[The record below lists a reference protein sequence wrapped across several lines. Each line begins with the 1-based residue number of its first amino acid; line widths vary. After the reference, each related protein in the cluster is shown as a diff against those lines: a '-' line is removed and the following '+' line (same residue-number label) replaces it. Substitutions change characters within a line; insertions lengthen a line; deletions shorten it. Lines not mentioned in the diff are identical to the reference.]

1 MNKLKSWNSYTTPN
15 LGVVAALMGASHYFT
30 YDNYEV
36 EIQLP
41 YETSEDQCRAVSWRI
56 IDTVEVATEYIVNEV
71 QVSIVLKDQNIDLP
85 KESLSSN
92 NIDHS
97 YFSEEQ
103 KSKLASLLQL
113 HSEVSKGAFLYWL
126 NMMRWTCNDSTIGK
140 SQPFSNES
148 GWSTY
153 LVSGDISKRVY
164 SSVPTRQ
171 IILKSPVSV
180 VQWYKVQQK
189 VTNEM
194 VFPMHVKFMFDAQE
208 SMRLNFA
215 ERAIVELALACE
227 NYLRYSVFSLL
238 PDSLRQDF
246 VEYIEEANIN
256 QYLNR
261 FFKNSFDGA
270 YLKNVKFN
278 DLKSDISSLLSK
290 RNQYMHMG
298 KMDGANKENFVRY
311 LKTTNHLFTLRIEDV
326 IQSN

>member
-1 MNKLKSWNSYTTPN
+1 
-15 LGVVAALMGASHYFT
+15 MGSNHYFI

-41 YETSEDQCRAVSWRI
+41 YETGERQCRAVSWRI
-56 IDTVEVATEYIVNEV
+56 IDSVEVATEYIVNEV
-71 QVSIVLKDQNIDLP
+71 QVSVVLKDQNIDLP
-85 KESLSSN
+85 EESLSSN

-97 YFSEEQ
+97 HFSAEQ
-103 KSKLASLLQL
+103 QSKLASLLQL
-113 HSEVSKGAFLYWL
+113 HTGVSKGAFLYWL
-126 NMMRWTCNDSTIGK
+126 DMMRWTCNDSTIGK

-153 LVSGDISKRVY
+153 LVSGDISKRIY
-164 SSVPTRQ
+164 SSTSTIQV
-171 IILKSPVSV
+171 LSKAPVSV
-180 VQWYKVQQK
+180 AQWYKVQQK
-189 VTNEM
+189 VTNET
-194 VFPMHVKFMFDAQE
+194 VFPMYIKFMFDAQE
-208 SMRLNFA
+208 SMRLNSA

-261 FFKNSFDGA
+261 FFKNSFDSA
-270 YLKNVKFN
+270 YLKNVKFK

-290 RNQYMHMG
+290 RNKYMHMG
-298 KMDGANKENFVRY
+298 KMDGANKESYVRY
-311 LKTTNHLFTLRIEDV
+311 LKATNHLFTLKIENTV
-326 IQSN
+326 QGN

>member
-15 LGVVAALMGASHYFT
+15 FGVVAALMGSSHHFT
-30 YDNYEV
+30 FDNYEV

-41 YETSEDQCRAVSWRI
+41 YETGESQCRAVSWRM
-56 IDTVEVATEYIVNEV
+56 IDSVKVATEYIVNEV
-71 QVSIVLKDQNIDLP
+71 QVSVVLKDQNVDLP
-85 KESLSSN
+85 EKSLSSN

-97 YFSEEQ
+97 HFSTEQ
-103 KSKLASLLQL
+103 QSQLASLLQSY
-113 HSEVSKGAFLYWL
+113 SEVSKGAFLYWL

-148 GWSTY
+148 GWSTH
-153 LVSGDISKRVY
+153 LVSGDMNKRIYLSNPVIQ
-164 SSVPTRQ
+164 VT
-171 IILKSPVSV
+171 LKAPVSV
-180 VQWYKVQQK
+180 AQWYKVQQK

-194 VFPMHVKFMFDAQE
+194 DFPMYVKFMFDAQE
-208 SMRLNFA
+208 SMRLNYV

-261 FFKNSFDGA
+261 FFKNSFDNT
-270 YLKNVKFN
+270 YLKSVKFK

-290 RNQYMHMG
+290 RNKYMHMG
-298 KMDGANKENFVRY
+298 KMDGATTENFVRY
-311 LKTTNHLFTLRIEDV
+311 LKSTQHLFTLKIENV
-326 IQSN
+326 AQGN